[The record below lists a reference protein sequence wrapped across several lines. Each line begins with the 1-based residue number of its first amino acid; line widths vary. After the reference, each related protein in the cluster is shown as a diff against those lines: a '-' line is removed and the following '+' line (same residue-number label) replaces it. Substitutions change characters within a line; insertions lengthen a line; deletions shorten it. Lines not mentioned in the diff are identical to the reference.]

1 VSRSPALE
9 GSRVAETAFG
19 PQADVASAAGD
30 EVLSVRGLAK
40 RFGGRPAVVDVSLDL
55 MAGEVVG
62 FVGPN
67 GAGKTT
73 TLRILAGLLRADA
86 GGGHVLGHDVMAVGQ
101 SVGRLVGYMPQRL
114 ALYPDLTVAENLR
127 FRAAVYELPNP
138 RRAAA
143 AAIEDFELGPYRSQ
157 QAAKLSGGWARR
169 LQLAA
174 ALIHRPALA
183 LLDEPTAGLDA
194 ESRQD
199 VWRRIASL
207 AGQGG
212 SIIINTHDLADAEQC
227 TRVALFSRGRVLAL
241 GEPRALAAAA
251 PFEAVLVEGGDA
263 HNAAH
268 MFDALAGVVAAYVD
282 GRRLRVLFRPEA
294 TARVLDRAASAGLS
308 AEASPT
314 RLEDTA
320 FVLAKESVRGEA
332 A

>member
-1 VSRSPALE
+1 VWRSPAWE
-9 GSRVAETAFG
+9 GSRVAEA
-19 PQADVASAAGD
+19 ALDREVAAALGR

-40 RFGGRPAVVDVSLDL
+40 AFGRRPAVVDVSLDL
-55 MAGEVVG
+55 AAGEVVG

-86 GGGHVLGHDVMAVGQ
+86 GAGHVLGHDVMAVGR

-127 FRAAVYELPNP
+127 FRASVYELPNP
-138 RRAAA
+138 KHAAA
-143 AAIEDFELGPYRSQ
+143 AAIEDFELGPYRRQ
-157 QAAKLSGGWARR
+157 QAANLSGGWARR

-207 AGQGG
+207 ASQGG
-212 SIIINTHDLADAEQC
+212 SVIINTHDLADAEQC
-227 TRVALFSRGRVLAL
+227 GRVALFSGGRVMAL

-251 PFEAVLVEGGDA
+251 PFAAVLVEGGDV
-263 HNAAH
+263 HSAAH
-268 MFDALAGVVAAYVD
+268 QFDALHGVVAAYVD
-282 GRRLRVLFRPEA
+282 GRRLRVLFGEEA
-294 TARVLDRAASAGLS
+294 RVDVLDRAATAGFR
-308 AEASPT
+308 AEPAPA
-314 RLEDTA
+314 RLEDIA
-320 FVLAKESVRGEA
+320 FVLAKESAQGQA

>member
-1 VSRSPALE
+1 VWRSPAWE
-9 GSRVAETAFG
+9 GSRVAEAARG
-19 PQADVASAAGD
+19 REVAAPPAGG
-30 EVLSVRGLAK
+30 VLAVRSLAK
-40 RFGGRPAVVDVSLDL
+40 AFGGRPAVVDVSLDL
-55 MAGEVVG
+55 AAGEVVG
-62 FVGPN
+62 LVGPN

-86 GGGHVLGHDVMAVGQ
+86 GAGHVLGHDVMAAGR

-127 FRAAVYELPNP
+127 FRASVYELPNP
-138 RRAAA
+138 KHAAA
-143 AAIEDFELGPYRSQ
+143 AAIEDFELGPYRGQ

-207 AGQGG
+207 ASQGG
-212 SIIINTHDLADAEQC
+212 SVIINTHDLADAEQC
-227 TRVALFSRGRVLAL
+227 ARVALFSRGRVLAL

-251 PFEAVLVEGGDA
+251 PFAAVLVEGGDV

-268 MFDALAGVVAAYVD
+268 QFDALSGVVATYVD
-282 GRRLRVLFRPEA
+282 GRRLRVLFQPDTHA
-294 TARVLDRAASAGLS
+294 DVFVRAASSGLR
-308 AEASPT
+308 AEPSPT
-314 RLEDTA
+314 RLEDIA
-320 FVLAKESVRGEA
+320 FVLAKESVQGQA

>member
-1 VSRSPALE
+1 VWRSPALK
-9 GSRVAETAFG
+9 GSRVAEAALG
-19 PQADVASAAGD
+19 VGSEVAGAGGA
-30 EVLSVRGLAK
+30 VLSVRALAK
-40 RFGGRPAVVDVSLDL
+40 RFGGRAAVVDVSLDL

-73 TLRILAGLLRADA
+73 TLRILAGLLRADF
-86 GGGHVLGHDVMAVGQ
+86 GSGHVLGHDVMAAGR

-114 ALYPDLTVAENLR
+114 ALYTDLTVTENLR
-127 FRAAVYELPNP
+127 FRASVYELANP
-138 RRAAA
+138 KQAAA
-143 AAIEDFELGPYRSQ
+143 AAIEDFDLGPFRRQ

-174 ALIHRPALA
+174 ALIHKPALA
-183 LLDEPTAGLDA
+183 LLDEPTAGLDT

-212 SIIINTHDLADAEQC
+212 SVIINTHDLADAEQC

-241 GEPRALAAAA
+241 GEPRALAAAT

-263 HNAAH
+263 HNAAQL
-268 MFDALAGVVAAYVD
+268 FDALVGVVATYVE
-282 GRRLRVLFRPEA
+282 GRRLRVLVRPEA
-294 TARVLDRAASAGLS
+294 KDSVIRRAMAASLAVQP
-308 AEASPT
+308 SPT
-314 RLEDTA
+314 RLEDAA
-320 FVLAKESVRGEA
+320 FVLAKESLRDPDA
-332 A
+332 

>member
-1 VSRSPALE
+1 
-9 GSRVAETAFG
+9 VADAAHGLDSEVG
-19 PQADVASAAGD
+19 VARG
-30 EVLSVRGLAK
+30 EILSVRGLAK
-40 RFGGRPAVVDVSLDL
+40 RFGGRAAVVDVSLDL
-55 MAGEVVG
+55 TAGEVVG

-86 GGGHVLGHDVMAVGQ
+86 GSGHVLGHDVMAAGR

-127 FRAAVYELPNP
+127 FRASVYELANP
-138 RRAAA
+138 GLAAA
-143 AAIEDFELGPYRSQ
+143 AAIEDFDLAPFRGQ

-183 LLDEPTAGLDA
+183 LLDEPTAGLDT

-199 VWRRIASL
+199 VWRRIARL
-207 AGQGG
+207 ASQGG
-212 SIIINTHDLADAEQC
+212 SVIINTHDLADAEQC
-227 TRVALFSRGRVLAL
+227 TRVALFSGGRVLAL
-241 GEPRALAAAA
+241 GEPRTLAATA

-268 MFDALAGVVAAYVD
+268 LFDDRPGVVATYVE

-294 TARVLDRAASAGLS
+294 KADVLGRARAAGHGV
-308 AEASPT
+308 EMSPT

-320 FVLAKESVRGEA
+320 FVLAKETLQGRGA
-332 A
+332 

>member
-1 VSRSPALE
+1 VWRSPALR
-9 GSRVAETAFG
+9 GLRVAEAALGVG
-19 PQADVASAAGD
+19 PKVAGAGD
-30 EVLSVRGLAK
+30 AVVSVRGLAK
-40 RFGGRPAVVDVSLDL
+40 RFGGRAAVVDVSLDL

-73 TLRILAGLLRADA
+73 TLRILAGLLRADF
-86 GGGHVLGHDVMAVGQ
+86 GSGHVLGHDVMAAGR

-114 ALYPDLTVAENLR
+114 ALYPELTVAENLR
-127 FRAAVYELPNP
+127 FRASVYELANP
-138 RRAAA
+138 KHAAA
-143 AAIEDFELGPYRSQ
+143 AALEDFDLAPFRHQ

-174 ALIHRPALA
+174 ALIHKPTLA
-183 LLDEPTAGLDA
+183 LLDEPTAGLDT

-212 SIIINTHDLADAEQC
+212 SVIINTHDLADAEQC
-227 TRVALFSRGRVLAL
+227 TRVALFSGGRVLAL

-263 HNAAH
+263 HNAAQL
-268 MFDALAGVVAAYVD
+268 FDAMPGVVATYVE
-282 GRRLRVLFRPEA
+282 GRRLRVLCRPEA
-294 TARVLDRAASAGLS
+294 KADVLARASSGGHG
-308 AEASPT
+308 AEMSPT
-314 RLEDTA
+314 RLEDA
-320 FVLAKESVRGEA
+320 ALVLAKESLRA
-332 A
+332 RSA

>member
-1 VSRSPALE
+1 
-9 GSRVAETAFG
+9 VAEAARG
-19 PQADVASAAGD
+19 REVAAPPAGG
-30 EVLSVRGLAK
+30 VLAVRSLAK
-40 RFGGRPAVVDVSLDL
+40 AFGGRPAVVDVSLDL
-55 MAGEVVG
+55 AAGEVVG
-62 FVGPN
+62 LVGPN

-86 GGGHVLGHDVMAVGQ
+86 GAGHVLGHDVMAAGR

-127 FRAAVYELPNP
+127 FRASVYELPNP
-138 RRAAA
+138 KHAAA
-143 AAIEDFELGPYRSQ
+143 AAIEDFELGPYRGQ

-207 AGQGG
+207 ASQGG
-212 SIIINTHDLADAEQC
+212 SVILNTHDLADAEQC
-227 TRVALFSRGRVLAL
+227 ARVALFSRGRVLAL

-251 PFEAVLVEGGDA
+251 PFAAVLVEGGDV

-268 MFDALAGVVAAYVD
+268 QFDALSGVVATYVD
-282 GRRLRVLFRPEA
+282 GRRLRVLFQPDTHA
-294 TARVLDRAASAGLS
+294 DVFARAASAGLR
-308 AEASPT
+308 AEPSPT
-314 RLEDTA
+314 RLEDIA
-320 FVLAKESVRGEA
+320 FVLAKESVQGQA

>member
-1 VSRSPALE
+1 
-9 GSRVAETAFG
+9 VAEATTG
-19 PQADVASAAGD
+19 PGPAPAGD
-30 EVLSVRGLAK
+30 VLSVRGLAK
-40 RFGGRPAVVDVSLDL
+40 SFGRASAVVDVSLDL
-55 MAGEVVG
+55 GRGEVVG

-86 GGGHVLGHDVMAVGQ
+86 GAGHVLGHDVMAR
-101 SVGRLVGYMPQRL
+101 GRGVASLVGYMPQRL
-114 ALYPDLTVAENLR
+114 ALYPELTVAENLR
-127 FRAAVYELPNP
+127 FRASVYELARPAQ
-138 RRAAA
+138 AAA
-143 AAIEDFELGPYRSQ
+143 AAIEDFDLTPFRRRRAS
-157 QAAKLSGGWARR
+157 ALSGGWARR

-183 LLDEPTAGLDA
+183 LLDEPTAGLDT

-199 VWRRIASL
+199 VWRRIAAL
-207 AGQGG
+207 AAQG
-212 SIIINTHDLADAEQC
+212 SSVIINTHDLADAEQC

-251 PFEAVLVEGGDA
+251 PFEAALVQGGDV
-263 HNAAH
+263 HRAAH
-268 MFDALAGVVAAYVD
+268 LFDALDGVVATYVE

-294 TARVLDRAASAGLS
+294 RASVVDRAEKASLS
-308 AEASPT
+308 VEASPT

-320 FVLAKESVRGEA
+320 YVLAMESVRGRA